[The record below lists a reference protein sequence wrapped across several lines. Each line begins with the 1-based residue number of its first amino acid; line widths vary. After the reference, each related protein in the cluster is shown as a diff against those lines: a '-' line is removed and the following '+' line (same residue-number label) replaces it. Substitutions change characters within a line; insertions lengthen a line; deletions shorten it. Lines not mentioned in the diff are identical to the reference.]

1 MSKLIYVPQSR
12 LAEWRAEH
20 TPKVCPVSK
29 QPLANPVVDHS
40 HKTHLIR
47 GVIDSEIN
55 AFEGRIANA
64 YKKLSK
70 PVKTLPLA
78 DLLESLVAYLR
89 RTEKPQKVS
98 YLHPKGFTDIS
109 KQFKRKKV
117 DEQLAILE
125 GLRQAG
131 AKVTTE
137 EILSLTN
144 SEQRTKLYRKIITAN
159 KY

>member
-1 MSKLIYVPQSR
+1 M
-12 LAEWRAEH
+12 
-20 TPKVCPVSK
+20 
-29 QPLANPVVDHS
+29 
-40 HKTHLIR
+40 IR

-70 PVKTLPLA
+70 PMKVLPLA

-89 RTEKPQKVS
+89 QPETR

-109 KQFKRKKV
+109 KQFKRRKL
-117 DEQLAILE
+117 DDQIAILE

-131 AKVTTE
+131 ANVTTE

-144 SEQRTKLYRKIITAN
+144 SDQRTKLYRKIITTN
-159 KY
+159 RY